1 MRICFEILC
10 IHGPLQI
17 VLVSNIFKVI
27 NRVLTYPL
35 ADLNFSVPTDFNS
48 HLFASW
54 TRERYRQNT

>member
-10 IHGPLQI
+10 INGPLQI

-27 NRVLTYPL
+27 IRVLTYPL
-35 ADLNFSVPTDFNS
+35 ADLNFSVRTDFNS
-48 HLFASW
+48 HSFASW